1 MIKKN
6 FLNVS
11 MKTIAPLFLA
21 LIAFSGCT
29 KKGSPETEGKVVI
42 NWWHSMAGHNGK
54 IVDELVANF
63 NKSQEQYHVVATFR
77 GGYDEALNSL
87 VAAFRGGK
95 QPHIAQVYEGGTLQM
110 MTSGAIVPVHQLLKD
125 HGYDIDWS
133 TYLDPIRSYYWDEN
147 KNLTSMPFNS
157 STPLMYINLERL
169 KAAGIS
175 KVPENWDE
183 LITFLDKDV
192 SLGNKC
198 GLIVSWH
205 TWVLFENNNAIQDR
219 PFATRANG
227 FKGLD
232 AELVYNNP
240 ETIALTKKLADRIKT
255 GAFTYDGRGSDAA
268 RNGFISQKCSVMME
282 STSALKGV
290 IEQAKFD
297 WKPAMLPY
305 ETQTKTVK
313 NAIIGGATL
322 WVLNGKPEAEYKA
335 VAAFIDFIAKPEQQ
349 VWWHKNTGYM
359 PLSKVAYET
368 LKSEGYYKENP
379 GHEVAILQLLRGGA
393 PSDNSMGVRL
403 GMFPQVRDSLMD
415 ELEKI
420 FGGKTTPEIGLQS
433 AVDRGNQVL
442 RRFER
447 TITK

>member
-1 MIKKN
+1 MIAKSFSK
-6 FLNVS
+6 LS
-11 MKTIAPLFLA
+11 LFTAVLA
-21 LIAFSGCT
+21 LGLGAACS
-29 KKGSPETEGKVVI
+29 KKAPSDADGKVTI
-42 NWWHSMAGHNGK
+42 EWWHSMAGHNNK
-54 IVDELVANF
+54 VVDELVAKF
-63 NKSQEQYHVVATFR
+63 NASQDKYKVVATFR

-110 MTSGAIVPVHQLLKD
+110 MQSGATLPVYKLLED
-125 HGYDIDWS
+125 NGYKVDWAD
-133 TYLDPIRSYYWDEN
+133 YLDPIRSYYWDN
-147 KNLTSMPFNS
+147 NRNLTSMPFNS
-157 STPLMYINLERL
+157 STPLMYINLKRL
-169 KAAGIS
+169 KAAGFT
-175 KVPENWDE
+175 KVPETWED
-183 LITFLDKDV
+183 LIKFLDKDV

-205 TWVLFENNNAIQDR
+205 TWVLFENFNAIHDR
-219 PFATRANG
+219 PFATKANG

-240 ETIALTKKLADRIKT
+240 EQIALIKKLAERVKT

-268 RNGFISQKCSVMME
+268 RNGFISEKCSVMME

-290 IEQAKFD
+290 IEQAKFE
-297 WKPAMLPY
+297 WQPAMLPH
-305 ETQTKTVK
+305 EANAKVVK

-322 WVLNGKPEAEYKA
+322 WVLKGKPEAEYQA
-335 VAAFIDFIAKPEQQ
+335 VAAFIDYLAKPEQQ

-359 PLSKVAYET
+359 PLSKTAYNQ
-368 LKSEGYYKENP
+368 LKAEGYYKENP
-379 GHEVAILQLLRGGA
+379 GHEVAVLQLLRGGA

-403 GMFPQVRDSLMD
+403 GMFPQVRDTLMD

-420 FGGKTTPEIGLQS
+420 FGGKATVEEGLKA

-442 RRFER
+442 RRFEK
-447 TITK
+447 TVTK